1 MAQTRIEIEQAKKI
15 APAIHAFTNAIADA
29 GLGTFVLFVDW
40 VKCNTLYAEGNM
52 ALKRTSVWLDEK
64 NYRVL
69 EALGK
74 KMGGLKPAQLIR
86 IAVQE
91 YVDRK
96 AKEKK

>member
-1 MAQTRIEIEQAKKI
+1 MM
-15 APAIHAFTNAIADA
+15 
-29 GLGTFVLFVDW
+29 G
-40 VKCNTLYAEGNM
+40 
-52 ALKRTSVWLDEK
+52 LKRTSVWMDEK

-74 KMGGLKPAQLIR
+74 KMGGLKPAQMIR

-96 AKEKK
+96 SEEKKS